1 MRAGTPRRRQ
11 GLLAQP
17 CDARSLRSIVV
28 THWLKS
34 GAVIRRGVWTLEK
47 RCAATSA
54 ARCCS
59 LLRMPKEAFPK
70 FFPAARL
77 QVRFRSSREH
87 VYETASLDTGMD
99 PRTTNVHAGLPRDL
113 WDPGATSAV
122 ELMRERKGYDSQHV
136 VTDRCWQE
144 DSQNDPWYGGEPVQ
158 DTRAPNVCARAFGSF
173 TSLDPS
179 LDPDYG
185 IELLYNKKT
194 PSVCADAFSSFRA
207 EPLAPTLEYL
217 DLASSRREEF
227 LKAKIR
233 KLRAINEMLKD
244 EIARKQRSCLL

>member
-1 MRAGTPRRRQ
+1 MRMMRAGTPRRRQ

-113 WDPGATSAV
+113 WDPGATRAV
-122 ELMRERKGYDSQHV
+122 KLMRERKGYDSQQA
-136 VTDRCWQE
+136 VTDKCWRE
-144 DSQNDPWYGGEPVQ
+144 DSQNESCYGGEPVQ
-158 DTRAPNVCARAFGSF
+158 DTRAPNICARAFGF
-173 TSLDPS
+173 
-179 LDPDYG
+179 
-185 IELLYNKKT
+185 LYVVLMYMHMYMYICICNNLGT
-194 PSVCADAFSSFRA
+194 FGAFV
-207 EPLAPTLEYL
+207 
-217 DLASSRREEF
+217 
-227 LKAKIR
+227 AKIEIPR
-233 KLRAINEMLKD
+233 TGLRP
-244 EIARKQRSCLL
+244 QSPV